1 MSFRPVRVRM
11 RGLEPP
17 RPKGHTDLNRA
28 RLPIPPHPLAW
39 DSVAGGCCEFGTP
52 EAVDADGRAGEP
64 RTAGNAAPTSGA
76 AAATS
81 ARVRQRRRRALRLPV
96 AGGRPRGRAGVAAPQ
111 DPNR

>member
-39 DSVAGGCCEFGTP
+39 DSVAGGCCEFGSRRAV
-52 EAVDADGRAGEP
+52 EAEGPRVQGRTDGIP
-64 RTAGNAAPTSGA
+64 APTRDA
-76 AAATS
+76 AAATP
-81 ARVRQRRRRALRLPV
+81 ARRRQPRRAEVRR
-96 AGGRPRGRAGVAAPQ
+96 GGAA
-111 DPNR
+111 